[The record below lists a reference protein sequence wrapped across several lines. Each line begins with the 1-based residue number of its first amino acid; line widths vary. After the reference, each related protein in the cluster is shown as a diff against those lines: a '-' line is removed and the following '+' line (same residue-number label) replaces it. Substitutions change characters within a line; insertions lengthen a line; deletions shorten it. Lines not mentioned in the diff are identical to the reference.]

1 MTGAR
6 GVFDPSI
13 AHPARVYNVWIGGKD
28 HYPAD
33 RDVAARVIERRPQV
47 VAAAVSNRRFLARA
61 VRYMGK
67 CHGIHQFIDIGTG
80 LPAPDSAHE
89 VAQRVDPWARVVYVD
104 NDPLVLSHARALL
117 TSTDEGSCD
126 YLEADLHDTEYILRQ
141 AARTLDFT
149 QPVAVLLL
157 AVLHF
162 VPDSDDPPGIVAALT
177 ADLAPCSFVAI
188 THLTTD
194 FAPKAVGEGV
204 DSYNALVPTKVV
216 ARTHAQVTE
225 LFAGLPPGVVPIS
238 EWRPDTIARPVT
250 DIYGGI
256 ARKAPRRW

>member
-1 MTGAR
+1 VDRQVPPGHALLEAWVTGPLK
-6 GVFDPSI
+6 VFDPSV

-33 RDVAARVIERRPQV
+33 RDVAARVVERRPQV

-61 VRYMGK
+61 VRYMAK
-67 CHGIHQFIDIGTG
+67 SHGIHQFIDIGTG
-80 LPAPDSAHE
+80 LPAPDSTHE

-126 YLEADLHDTEYILRQ
+126 YLEADLRNTEYILRQ

-162 VPDSDDPPGIVAALT
+162 VPDSLPFP
-177 ADLAPCSFVAI
+177 S
-188 THLTTD
+188 
-194 FAPKAVGEGV
+194 
-204 DSYNALVPTKVV
+204 
-216 ARTHAQVTE
+216 
-225 LFAGLPPGVVPIS
+225 AGPAGCP
-238 EWRPDTIARPVT
+238 
-250 DIYGGI
+250 
-256 ARKAPRRW
+256 